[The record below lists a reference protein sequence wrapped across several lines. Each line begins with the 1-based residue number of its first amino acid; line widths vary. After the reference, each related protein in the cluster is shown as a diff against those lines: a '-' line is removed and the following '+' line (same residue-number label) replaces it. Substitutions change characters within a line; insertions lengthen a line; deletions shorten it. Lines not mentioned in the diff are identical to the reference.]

1 MAGYLGRTS
10 QLGRYTG
17 VTTEAAQNHAHAVV
31 GSRGE
36 TDYNRSDAM
45 QITVDVPAA
54 LSGQSTKDLA
64 ARARLLLVVDEV
76 RAERLTRSAAARAL
90 GMTLDEFLIEAGPHG
105 LLAVDYDVDD
115 FRRELRAIPPADR

>member
-1 MAGYLGRTS
+1 
-10 QLGRYTG
+10 
-17 VTTEAAQNHAHAVV
+17 
-31 GSRGE
+31 
-36 TDYNRSDAM
+36 M

-54 LSGQSTKDLA
+54 LSGQSTHELA